1 MEVAWTC
8 QYFGPSRKETDLIVV
23 VVCERGDTQVHL
35 IQMLTMGMGVGSR
48 WGGGERYTCKGGRL
62 GRPGVH
68 LASLSKLLGMGGGRE
83 AQRGI
88 DLFLKCKFEE

>member
-1 MEVAWTC
+1 MSV
-8 QYFGPSRKETDLIVV
+8 RKKGRERDVIVVV

-48 WGGGERYTCKGGRL
+48 WGEGGT
-62 GRPGVH
+62 P
-68 LASLSKLLGMGGGRE
+68 SKVVDLVAQVFTWHPCPNFWEWEGGGRE

>member
-1 MEVAWTC
+1 M
-8 QYFGPSRKETDLIVV
+8 R
-23 VVCERGDTQVHL
+23 DTQVHL

-68 LASLSKLLGMGGGRE
+68 LASLSKLLGMGGGAGGAAGDRF
-83 AQRGI
+83 I
-88 DLFLKCKFEE
+88 FKM

>member
-1 MEVAWTC
+1 MDLSV
-8 QYFGPSRKETDLIVV
+8 RKKGRERDVIVVV

-48 WGGGERYTCKGGRL
+48 WGGERGTPAKVVDLVAQVFTWHPC
-62 GRPGVH
+62 PNFWEWE
-68 LASLSKLLGMGGGRE
+68 GGRE

>member
-1 MEVAWTC
+1 MEVAWS
-8 QYFGPSRKETDLIVV
+8 FSADKAEEMDVIVVV

-35 IQMLTMGMGVGSR
+35 IQMLTMGMVVGSR

-68 LASLSKLLGMGGGRE
+68 LASLSKLLGMGGGAGGAARD
-83 AQRGI
+83 RFI
-88 DLFLKCKFEE
+88 FKM

>member
-1 MEVAWTC
+1 M
-8 QYFGPSRKETDLIVV
+8 
-23 VVCERGDTQVHL
+23 HL

-68 LASLSKLLGMGGGRE
+68 LASLSKLLGMGGGAGGAAGDRF
-83 AQRGI
+83 I
-88 DLFLKCKFEE
+88 FKM

>member
-1 MEVAWTC
+1 MDLSV
-8 QYFGPSRKETDLIVV
+8 RKKGRERDVIVVV

-48 WGGGERYTCKGGRL
+48 WGGERYTCKGGRL

-68 LASLSKLLGMGGGRE
+68 LASLSKLLGMGGGAGGAAGDRF
-83 AQRGI
+83 I
-88 DLFLKCKFEE
+88 FKM

>member
-1 MEVAWTC
+1 MSVQKKGRERDV
-8 QYFGPSRKETDLIVV
+8 IVVV

-35 IQMLTMGMGVGSR
+35 IQMLTMGTGVGSR
-48 WGGGERYTCKGGRL
+48 WGGGERYTFKGGRV

-68 LASLSKLLGMGGGRE
+68 LASLSKLLGMGGGGRE